1 MIMLLV
7 GFRVRWM
14 MQLIREFIGIEVFI
28 VQSMVPHWRFG
39 VSDGCSYEF
48 DAYSVVVYQEEEV
61 DDDDDVAHSHW
72 FRVRWMK

>member
-1 MIMLLV
+1 MVVLLG

-14 MQLIREFIGIEVFI
+14 KLIKEFIGIEVFI

-48 DAYSVVVYQEEEV
+48 DAYSMVVYQEEEV
-61 DDDDDVAHSHW
+61 DDDDVAQSHW

>member
-1 MIMLLV
+1 
-7 GFRVRWM
+7 
-14 MQLIREFIGIEVFI
+14 
-28 VQSMVPHWRFG
+28 MVPHWRFG

-61 DDDDDVAHSHW
+61 DDDDDDVAHSHW